1 MKNYAENAGIERDL
15 VLNGMN
21 NEKPT
26 SLMMKTL
33 YSLILEVGDKPGP
46 WLAELTRDQAKSEI
60 NRLKRRAKEMS
71 KRFSNDPSFSEK
83 SIRTID
89 TSNDNELNWVG
100 NQLSLLYFGRPCK
113 VPIEWDK
120 SLKNAAGYF
129 LFEKRTHKPLKIV
142 QSMWQY
148 NQFGAQHVI
157 GTLKHELA
165 HYHLYIE
172 GKPFQ
177 DEEEGFKQECQR
189 IGAPLFALAM
199 QEGFHT
205 RCSHCKAFTGL
216 EKKERKKLLS
226 RCCKSPLQFGAY
238 LLVFPDGLVI
248 EVEK

>member
-1 MKNYAENAGIERDL
+1 
-15 VLNGMN
+15 MN

-33 YSLILEVGDKPGP
+33 YSLLLEVGDKPGP
-46 WLAELTRDQAKSEI
+46 RLKQLTYDKAKNEI
-60 NRLKRRAKEMS
+60 NQLKRRAKENS
-71 KRFSNDPSFSEK
+71 KSFSNDSSFNERA
-83 SIRTID
+83 IRSID
-89 TSNDNELNWVG
+89 TSHDHELAWIG
-100 NQLSLLYFGRPCK
+100 NQLSLTYFGRPCK

-129 LFEKRTHKPLKIV
+129 TFEKRTRKPLRIV

-165 HYHLYIE
+165 HYHLFLE
-172 GKPFQ
+172 GKPFE
-177 DEEEGFKQECQR
+177 DEEEIFKLECER

-199 QEGFHT
+199 HEGYHT
-205 RCSHCKAFTGL
+205 RCSECGTYSGL
-216 EKKERKKLLS
+216 EKKERKKLIS
-226 RCCKSPLQFGAY
+226 RCCKKPLQFGPY
-238 LLVFPDGLVI
+238 LLVFPDGLIV